1 LIRSGREENSSLAI
15 WPSAHTIYACQLGGI
30 SVQIKG
36 SDVVVVLTHLSGGQ
50 AGQRE
55 VLDQERI
62 RLGRAL
68 DNDVIFT
75 SQDLRT
81 SAHHGEMVLDGDQF
95 IIQDLQST
103 NGTYLNG
110 SRIERSSLRDGYII
124 QLGRKGPQL
133 LFELKPKNDAHQL
146 QKPWT
151 KGTTISPS
159 AKLTIEPISQ
169 ALAGQPRR
177 IGLQTMQLAIDSAVK
192 KSSSKLRRLV
202 AVLALITLG
211 ALGTMVYLSVLKP
224 SAETLPVDSAQRF
237 AMIARRNQ
245 SAVVLIQLDFALV
258 DQQGGVVSEGRSEGT
273 GFAFDAR
280 GYIATNYHIVQP
292 WEFDESLQRYQAK
305 PQIRSIKVIFADR
318 TAKEAV
324 PATLY
329 RGSKELDVAVLNISP
344 QPGMPLIEG
353 IDLRL
358 EGVRQGD
365 EVAFIGFPFGSDLL
379 NTTHQEK
386 ATTTMKRTSVSKVT
400 DDLIQLDTPVQTGFS
415 GSPIFNRDG
424 KAIGLVTAEIK
435 DDIDS
440 KSLSIGL
447 GTPIKCAVSLLGE
460 G

>member
-1 LIRSGREENSSLAI
+1 M
-15 WPSAHTIYACQLGGI
+15 
-30 SVQIKG
+30 QIKG

-81 SAHHGEMVLDGDQF
+81 SAHHGEILLDGEQF

-103 NGTYLNG
+103 NGTYVNG
-110 SRIERSSLRDGYII
+110 SRVERATLRDGHII

-133 LFELKPKNDAHQL
+133 LFELKPKQEAYQL

-159 AKLTIEPISQ
+159 AKLMIEPISQ
-169 ALAGQPRR
+169 ALQSAQPR
-177 IGLQTMQLAIDSAVK
+177 IGLQTMQLAIDSAIQ
-192 KSSSKLRRLV
+192 KSSSTWRRLV
-202 AVLALITLG
+202 VVLAIITLG
-211 ALGTMVYLSVLKP
+211 AVGTLIYFSVFKP

-258 DQQGGVVSEGRSEGT
+258 DRQGTIISEGRSEGT

-280 GYIATNYHIVQP
+280 GYIATNYHIVRP
-292 WEFDESLQRYQAK
+292 WEFDESLQRYRTE
-305 PQIRSIKVIFADR
+305 PQTRSIRVIFADHP
-318 TAKEAV
+318 AKEAL
-324 PATLY
+324 PATFY
-329 RGSKELDVAVLNISP
+329 RGSKEYDVALLSIQP
-344 QPGMPLIEG
+344 PPGMPLIEG
-353 IDLRL
+353 IEPQLQA
-358 EGVRQGD
+358 VRQGD

-379 NTTHQEK
+379 STTHQEK
-386 ATTTMKRTSVSKVT
+386 ATTTMKRTTVSKVANG
-400 DDLIQLDTPVQTGFS
+400 LIQLDTPVQTGFS

-424 KAIGLVTAEIK
+424 KAIGIVTAEIK
-435 DDIDS
+435 DDVDARP
-440 KSLSIGL
+440 LSIGL
-447 GTPIKCAVSLLGE
+447 GTPIQYVISLLGD